1 MFNSVKKEDGFK
13 HTLLTYWCMIEKLGF
28 HIEFEAI
35 ENVLM
40 EIRMNVDN
48 SLLEGVSIVAMRNY
62 GRKGKV
68 HDVVDVFKRMD
79 LHNYEP
85 SVLSCNAIMN
95 ILVKY
100 GYFNQAHKVY
110 LRMKDKKD
118 VPDVYTFTIKIKSF
132 CRTKGLHAAS
142 RLLNNM
148 PSQGCEL
155 NVVAYCM
162 MIGGFYEENYQVMK
176 KEACP
181 NLFTFNV
188 FIQELCRK
196 GALDGAI
203 NLLDS
208 VNGEGLSPD
217 VVTYNTLIYGL
228 CKNSKV
234 VEAVNYLHKMLNKGL
249 EPDGFTYNP
258 IIDGYCKIGMT
269 QEADKILNDAIFKG
283 FVPDEFTHCSLI
295 NGLFK
300 DNDIDHAL
308 ALFNGEV
315 GKGLKPYTSL
325 HRTLIKGLNEDLFW
339 KHCH

>member
-1 MFNSVKKEDGFK
+1 MNPTLLPKHVAFVLKYQKDPLKALVMFNSVKKEDGFK

-28 HIEFEAI
+28 HSEFEAI
-35 ENVLM
+35 ENVVM

-48 SLLEGVSIVAMRNY
+48 SLLEGVSIVAMRKY

-68 HDVVDVFKRMD
+68 HNAVDVFERMD

-85 SVLSCNAIMN
+85 SVLSSNAIMN
-95 ILVKY
+95 ILVK
-100 GYFNQAHKVY
+100 
-110 LRMKDKKD
+110 
-118 VPDVYTFTIKIKSF
+118 
-132 CRTKGLHAAS
+132 
-142 RLLNNM
+142 
-148 PSQGCEL
+148 
-155 NVVAYCM
+155 
-162 MIGGFYEENYQVMK
+162 
-176 KEACP
+176 
-181 NLFTFNV
+181 
-188 FIQELCRK
+188 K

-258 IIDGYCKIGMT
+258 IIDGYCKIDMT

-295 NGLFK
+295 NG
-300 DNDIDHAL
+300 
-308 ALFNGEV
+308 
-315 GKGLKPYTSL
+315 YS
-325 HRTLIKGLNEDLFW
+325 RTVT
-339 KHCH
+339 